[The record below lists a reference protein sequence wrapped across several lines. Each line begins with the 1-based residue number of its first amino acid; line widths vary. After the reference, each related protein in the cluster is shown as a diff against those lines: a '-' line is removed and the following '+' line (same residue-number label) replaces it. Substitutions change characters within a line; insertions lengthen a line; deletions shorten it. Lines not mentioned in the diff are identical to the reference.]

1 MQHDGVT
8 VSLRRA
14 FSCSSATKKSPKKKS
29 CTKFTIPFHFFSLP
43 LTALYALPKFGS
55 CNSTCRGQQHPAA
68 QRANSS
74 WWMLLLLG
82 WKWEP
87 WAVETFQTQCG
98 WRSQHSQLKTHEA
111 GIRNYG
117 GISGKVC
124 CQNQILGWL
133 FDKFQTKWLIAA
145 HDWVLSFIVSVC
157 FLGGSSF
164 GISCGP
170 YTSLDH
176 CPALN
181 EVCTWVYSVHC
192 IQHLT
197 KAHSCGLAAKLHVPP
212 WRSQSCKDGALWLL
226 GMGEQILV
234 NPVRL
239 WRNCCNKTP
248 RANCRLC
255 SGSLINFCYI
265 CPAL

>member
-14 FSCSSATKKSPKKKS
+14 FSCNSATKKSPKKNS
-29 CTKFTIPFHFFSLP
+29 CTKFTNPFDFFSLP
-43 LTALYALPKFGS
+43 LNALYALPKFGS

-98 WRSQHSQLKTHEA
+98 WWSQHSQLKTQW
-111 GIRNYG
+111 N
-117 GISGKVC
+117 
-124 CQNQILGWL
+124 LGQGLLPKSNSWMAIYL
-133 FDKFQTKWLIAA
+133 INSSCASKWLIAA

-157 FLGGSSF
+157 FWGGSSF
-164 GISCGP
+164 VISCGP

-181 EVCTWVYSVHC
+181 EV
-192 IQHLT
+192 
-197 KAHSCGLAAKLHVPP
+197 
-212 WRSQSCKDGALWLL
+212 
-226 GMGEQILV
+226 
-234 NPVRL
+234 
-239 WRNCCNKTP
+239 
-248 RANCRLC
+248 
-255 SGSLINFCYI
+255 
-265 CPAL
+265 